1 MTTEIQA
8 VDFETALKRIV
19 QTSNSDS
26 LLAKG
31 IHEVAKALESK
42 DEKVRAKY
50 VILAKNCTEANY
62 VKIVKGLAQQ
72 NKVTPFLSRSP
83 STRLRPVR
91 PWENGSASASTTRTA
106 TSPRRENAHLLPSE
120 ISPTMSRR
128 KRRRSSSL
136 RLADDDCIYLWI

>member
-1 MTTEIQA
+1 MTTEIPA

-19 QTSNSDS
+19 QTSNADS

-72 NKVTPFLSRSP
+72 NKVKVEVFRCP
-83 STRLRPVR
+83 STRSRPER
-91 PWENGSASASTTRTA
+91 PWASGWASASTTRTA
-106 TSPRRENAHLLPSE
+106 T
-120 ISPTMSRR
+120 
-128 KRRRSSSL
+128 
-136 RLADDDCIYLWI
+136 

>member
-72 NKVTPFLSRSP
+72 NKVKTFPFRSP
-83 STRLRPVR
+83 STRSRPAR
-91 PWENGSASASTTRTA
+91 PWENGWAFASTTRTA
-106 TSPRRENAHLLPSE
+106 TWPRRENARLLPSE

>member
-1 MTTEIQA
+1 MTTEIPA

-19 QTSNSDS
+19 QTSNADS

-31 IHEVAKALESK
+31 IHEVAKSLESK

-72 NKVTPFLSRSP
+72 NKVSLESCRSP
-83 STRLRPVR
+83 SMRSKQERL
-91 PWENGSASASTTRTA
+91 WESGWASASTTRTA
-106 TSPRRENAHLLPSE
+106 T
-120 ISPTMSRR
+120 
-128 KRRRSSSL
+128 
-136 RLADDDCIYLWI
+136 

>member
-1 MTTEIQA
+1 MTTEIPA

-19 QTSNSDS
+19 QTSNADS

-72 NKVTPFLSRSP
+72 NKVRLKICRCQSMRSKQE
-83 STRLRPVR
+83 R
-91 PWENGSASASTTRTA
+91 PWASGWASANMTR
-106 TSPRRENAHLLPSE
+106 
-120 ISPTMSRR
+120 MVM
-128 KRRRSSSL
+128 
-136 RLADDDCIYLWI
+136 